1 MKIENL
7 VEKDT
12 VLDDDYLIVNG
23 TDGTKKAKK
32 SNFLSE
38 LNSSLTPTE
47 IEIETTIDGIHAYR
61 MGRQVFV
68 FMENM
73 SRPAWGAGYIA
84 TGLPNPIN
92 NFVVVGYKGN
102 PFSFGNDGIYSDGTD
117 SSGWESFTASY
128 ITAE

>member
-38 LNSSLTPTE
+38 LKSSLTPTE
-47 IEIETTIDGIHAYR
+47 IEIETTIDGIYAYR

-73 SRPAWGAGYIA
+73 SRPAWSAGYIA
-84 TGLPNPIN
+84 TGLPKPIN
-92 NFVVVGYKGN
+92 NFVVVGYRGT
-102 PFSFGNDGIYSDGTD
+102 PFSFGDDKIYSDGID
-117 SSGWESFTASY
+117 SSEWESFAASY